1 MHFTSEIVRSV
12 AGVPEHESILVKL
25 PLTAANPEIVEISV
39 NEYFQEIGN
48 KRVEITIDKIEA
60 GVVPT
65 PREVFVGYLH
75 ITEGDVVALDDRPV
89 SDLFA
94 AYEGEKIRVG
104 VTELKS
110 PRAVGTGA
118 RYVPDLE
125 NPSMSL
131 WYNRSAG
138 RWVEALPIGNGRLAA
153 MVFGGISQERVQLNE
168 DTIWYGGHVDRC
180 NPDARVNLDE
190 VRRLILAG
198 QFQDAL
204 RLLEMAMYSVPC
216 TQDPYQKLMD
226 LNIMYEDASLSANT
240 SQYHRELNL
249 DTGVVRT
256 SFSRGG
262 VRFTREFFASAPDG
276 AVVVRLMADR
286 PGYISFRARFEHK
299 FEGGISLLGEAQHN
313 GVDEVSSF
321 GQSGPGGV
329 FYRLTMKVIHEG
341 GVLHCIGEH
350 AVLEGADAATILI
363 TCETSYRHEAG
374 ELATVISATLAR
386 ASEKSYE
393 SLKMDHVADHQAL
406 FRRVSL
412 ALSSPFADAESWK
425 IPTDERLEL
434 VKTGQEDLDLVCLY
448 YQFGRYLLMGS
459 SRPGSLPA
467 NLQGKW
473 CDDYSPAWGS
483 KYTININTEMNYWL
497 AEPCNLPE
505 CHEPLFDQ
513 LDRMRPNGERT
524 AKEMYNA
531 RGWVAHHNTDLW
543 ADTAPVDR
551 ALCATWPFGAAWLS
565 LHLWEHFL
573 FSRDTKFLERAYSI
587 MKGAAEFFLD
597 YLFEGPDGYL
607 LSGPSVSPEN
617 TYLLPD
623 GTPGQLTVEATMDRE
638 IIHELASAVIE
649 AGKLLDRD
657 EEIREQLAT
666 MLERLAPLKIGKH
679 GQLQEWGHDYDEAE
693 PGHRHMSHLFA
704 LHPGSQISPRKTPE
718 LAAAAYTTLQ
728 RRIDHGGGH
737 TGWSCAWIINFW
749 ARLQEPEYAA
759 EFVDIILSR
768 STYPNLFD
776 MHPPFQIDGNFGAT
790 AGIAEMLLQSH
801 DGEISLLPT
810 LPDAWEQGEIKGLR
824 ARGNFTV
831 DITWK
836 DHGLTSAI
844 IQARHDDN
852 SSCIVRSPSPV
863 DVFVDGDP
871 VPLMR
876 PEPNVVV
883 FTTITG
889 YVYDIKPTT

>member
-1 MHFTSEIVRSV
+1 MPRLSTIICTDESGELCFKIVIGSSDS
-12 AGVPEHESILVKL
+12 APYDVPIAEYFEDYEGKHAKITIEPVL
-25 PLTAANPEIVEISV
+25 PLGAKKAVELHAGTISLRDGKAYLDDTPLVDVFTQWEGKEARISV
-39 NEYFQEIGN
+39 VDMPA
-48 KRVEITIDKIEA
+48 K
-60 GVVPT
+60 
-65 PREVFVGYLH
+65 
-75 ITEGDVVALDDRPV
+75 AL
-89 SDLFA
+89 
-94 AYEGEKIRVG
+94 
-104 VTELKS
+104 LKQPS
-110 PRAVGTGA
+110 
-118 RYVPDLE
+118 YVPDLAK
-125 NPSMSL
+125 NQPNTTS
-131 WYNRSAG
+131 WYAEPASSFT
-138 RWVEALPIGNGRLAA
+138 EALPLGNGHLAA
-153 MVFGGISQERVQLNE
+153 MIYGGITEEDILINE
-168 DTIWYGGHVDRC
+168 DTLWYGGPKNRI
-180 NPDARVNLDE
+180 NPDAQNYLSEIRQLLLDQQPAKAQK
-190 VRRLILAG
+190 LT
-198 QFQDAL
+198 
-204 RLLEMAMYSVPC
+204 EMALQGIPPR
-216 TQDPYQKLMD
+216 QNPYQTIGTWTMWIDHGSNAKTSNYARMLDMATGTV
-226 LNIMYEDASLSANT
+226 LVRYEIGDV
-240 SQYHRELNL
+240 E
-249 DTGVVRT
+249 
-256 SFSRGG
+256 
-262 VRFTREFFASAPDG
+262 FTRECFCSYPDNVIVMRMTTSAGVPF
-276 AVVVRLMADR
+276 
-286 PGYISFRARFEHK
+286 SCRARFERVPGA
-299 FEGGISLLGEAQHN
+299 EGEMAAN
-313 GVDEVSSF
+313 GRDQVSTF
-321 GQSGPGGV
+321 GQCGPGGV
-329 FYRLTMKVIHEG
+329 NYRATVKVSVEG
-341 GVLHCIGEH
+341 GTVKTIGEH
-350 AVLEGADAATILI
+350 AVILDATAI
-363 TCETSYRHEAG
+363 TWYIAAETSFRHDDLIEAVDG
-374 ELATVISATLAR
+374 HLSNIVKLP
-386 ASEKSYE
+386 YE
-393 SLKMDHVADHQAL
+393 QLKANHVQDYQSLFD
-406 FRRVSL
+406 RVSL
-412 ALSSPFADAESWK
+412 AINPNYTEGRTL
-425 IPTDERLEL
+425 PTNARLARLKASEPDPGL
-434 VKTGQEDLDLVCLY
+434 ICLY
-448 YQFGRYLLMGS
+448 FNFGRYLLMSS

-473 CDDYSPAWGS
+473 NEQEHPAWDA

>member
-363 TCETSYRHEAG
+363 TCDTSYRHEAG

-393 SLKMDHVADHQAL
+393 SLKIDHVADHQAL

-412 ALSSPFADAESWK
+412 ALSSPSADAESWK

-497 AEPCNLPE
+497 AEPCNLSE
-505 CHEPLFDQ
+505 CHLPLFDHLQ
-513 LDRMRPNGERT
+513 RMRPNGEKT
-524 AKEMYNA
+524 AQEMYGC
-531 RGWVAHHNTDLW
+531 RGWVAHHNTNLW
-543 ADTAPVDR
+543 GDTNPVDR
-551 ALCATWPFGAAWLS
+551 FIGATWPTGGAWLCT
-565 LHLWEHFL
+565 HLWEHFL
-573 FSRDTKFLERAYSI
+573 FTRDENFLRDVAYPL
-587 MKGAAEFFLD
+587 MRGAAEFFLD
-597 YLFEGPDGYL
+597 YLVMGPNGTWL
-607 LSGPSVSPEN
+607 CGPSVSPEN
-617 TYLLPD
+617 AFIGPD
-623 GTPGQLTVEATMDRE
+623 GQRSCLTMEATMDFE
-638 IIHELASAVIE
+638 ILRDLFAECIAAAQMLGVDQDFAVELATARQ
-649 AGKLLDRD
+649 KLPP
-657 EEIREQLAT
+657 IR
-666 MLERLAPLKIGKH
+666 IGKH
-679 GQLQEWGHDYDEAE
+679 GQIMEWGEDYDEGE
-693 PGHRHMSHLFA
+693 PGHRHMSPLWG
-704 LHPGSQISPRKTPE
+704 LHPGYQISPHYTPD
-718 LAAAAYTTLQ
+718 LAAAAKTTLY
-728 RRIDHGGGH
+728 RRLDHGGGH

-749 ARLQEPEYAA
+749 ARLLEAEYAG
-759 EFVDIILSR
+759 EYIRTLLTQ
-768 STYPNLFD
+768 STLPNLFD
-776 MHPPFQIDGNFGAT
+776 NHPPFQIDGNFGGT
-790 AGIAEMLLQSH
+790 AGITEMLLQSH
-801 DGEISLLPT
+801 EGELFLLPAV
-810 LPDAWEQGEIKGLR
+810 PKAWVSGQVKGLR
-824 ARGNFTV
+824 ARGGYEV
-831 DITWK
+831 DITWEGGALK
-836 DHGLTSAI
+836 SAQI
-844 IQARHDDN
+844 RPAFDGECRVRAPTAILIQLN
-852 SSCIVRSPSPV
+852 GEQV
-863 DVFVDGDP
+863 DSELCEYGEWVFAAQAGCS
-871 VPLMR
+871 
-876 PEPNVVV
+876 
-883 FTTITG
+883 
-889 YVYDIKPTT
+889 YDISVA